1 MKAAEEIKV
10 LYVDDE
16 PSLLEVTKEFLQMEG
31 GMIVETADDAHIA
44 LGSIS
49 KSRYDVIISD
59 YQMPEMDG
67 LSFLKAVREKG
78 EVVPFILFTGKGRE
92 DVAIQALNNG
102 ADFYLQKGGDPIVQF
117 KELKNIVKQLH
128 KRSEAERMVNTR
140 EEQLE
145 MLYHASQQ
153 LYATLD
159 LNTIYRT
166 MRDFLS
172 MVMDCDGLIVSSYSP
187 RDKMITCRYYWTGT
201 TALDVSELPPI
212 PLEDEGR
219 GLQSKVIRSGKPML
233 VTDYIKSIQSARN
246 NYVIDDEGV
255 VVEKPAE
262 KDDVWTRSAVV
273 APLKQ
278 DNQVIGVVQVL
289 SNLTDRYNEDHLKL
303 LESLAAHASAAISI
317 ASYYNQMKFETAE
330 RSRAESLTNLYRNI
344 VMGMREGFI
353 LGRCLYP
360 TERMSVVAV
369 IMNPSAAE
377 MVGVG
382 VEEFMGQDISERFRQ
397 RFGVDLTAHCEK
409 VIRTGDP
416 STIVGQGPNDN
427 QLKLFPL
434 GNDCVGIVLDR
445 SKGA

>member
-1 MKAAEEIKV
+1 MRAAEEIRV

-31 GMIVETADDAHIA
+31 GMTVETSDDAQAVLVNLNKQHF
-44 LGSIS
+44 
-49 KSRYDVIISD
+49 DVIISD
-59 YQMPEMDG
+59 YQMPTMDG

-78 EVVPFILFTGKGRE
+78 DGVPFILFTGKGRE

-117 KELKNIVKQLH
+117 KELRNIVKQLH
-128 KRSEAERMVNTR
+128 KRSEAERMVTTR

-159 LNTIYRT
+159 LDTIYRT
-166 MRDFLS
+166 MRDYLS
-172 MVMDCDGLIVSSYSP
+172 MVMACDGMIVSSFSP
-187 RDKMITCRYYWTGT
+187 REKLITCRYFWTGST
-201 TALDVSELPPI
+201 TLDVSELPPI

-219 GLQSKVIRSGKPML
+219 GIQSQVIRSGKPL
-233 VTDYIKSIQSARN
+233 LIDDYIKTVQTART
-246 NYVIDDEGV
+246 NYYISDEGEV
-255 VVEKPAE
+255 SKKEPD
-262 KDDVWTRSAVV
+262 KDEIWTRSAVV
-273 APLKQ
+273 APLKHE
-278 DNQVIGVVQVL
+278 NQVIGVVQVL
-289 SNLTDRYNEDHLKL
+289 SNRANSYNEDHLKL

-317 ASYYNQMKFETAE
+317 ASYFNQMKFETAE

-360 TERMSVVAV
+360 TEKMSVVAV

-377 MVGVG
+377 MVGVK

-397 RFGVDLTAHCEK
+397 RFGVDLTSHCEK
-409 VIRTGDP
+409 VIRTGES
-416 STIVGQGPNDN
+416 STIVSGELNSYR
-427 QLKLFPL
+427 LKLFPL
-434 GNDCVGIVLDR
+434 GNDCVGIVLDGG
-445 SKGA
+445 KEI